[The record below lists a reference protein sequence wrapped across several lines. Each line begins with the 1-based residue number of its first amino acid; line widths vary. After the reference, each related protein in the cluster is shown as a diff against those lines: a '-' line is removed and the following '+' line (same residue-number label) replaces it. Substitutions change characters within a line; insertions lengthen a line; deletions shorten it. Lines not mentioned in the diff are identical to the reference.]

1 MNILDLLG
9 DSVVL
14 FGSWLPL
21 SHQIVDELQPF
32 HQMIELDQDTNI
44 LLRLV
49 IHDIDI
55 YLRAL
60 VPFLLLLP
68 LLAMS
73 VSKFLDHPAELHH
86 VDRSASDLCAD
97 HIFLVTISDEVLLD
111 YSQEL

>member
-1 MNILDLLG
+1 
-9 DSVVL
+9 
-14 FGSWLPL
+14 
-21 SHQIVDELQPF
+21 
-32 HQMIELDQDTNI
+32 MIELDQDTDI
-44 LLRLV
+44 FLRLV
-49 IHDIDI
+49 IHDIYID
-55 YLRAL
+55 LRTL

-68 LLAMS
+68 LLAMG